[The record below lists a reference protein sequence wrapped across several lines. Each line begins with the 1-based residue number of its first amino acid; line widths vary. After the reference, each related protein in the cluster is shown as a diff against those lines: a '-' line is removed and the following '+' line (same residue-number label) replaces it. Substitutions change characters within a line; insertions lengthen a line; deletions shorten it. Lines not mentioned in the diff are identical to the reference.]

1 MNFSWSNTL
10 DFLSDISLCWIRVIW
25 RIKLKGRIPRVIWPK
40 IEKLLQLDD
49 FGLDRL
55 HQFHWIMHVE
65 KWKKCATH
73 CAVHDPKKA
82 ANLKHKLWQQLP
94 QHGEA
99 TKHLRIFAS
108 QPLLSTYFS
117 RCSLA
122 IHSSGRCF
130 EIADSALW
138 LCFKAA
144 YHREPNAFWIL
155 QNKLSKPNLPAIM

>member
-1 MNFSWSNTL
+1 MVKYPGFSFRYFIVLNQGHLTNQ
-10 DFLSDISLCWIRVIW
+10 
-25 RIKLKGRIPRVIWPK
+25 IKGKDSKGYLAQNWEATAV
-40 IEKLLQLDD
+40 LDD

-82 ANLKHKLWQQLP
+82 GNLKHKLWQQLP